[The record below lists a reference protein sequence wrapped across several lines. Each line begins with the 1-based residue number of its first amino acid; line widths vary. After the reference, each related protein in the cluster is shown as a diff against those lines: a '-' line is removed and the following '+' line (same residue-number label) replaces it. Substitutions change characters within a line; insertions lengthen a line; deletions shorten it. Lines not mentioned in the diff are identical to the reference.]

1 MGCCVCKFEDLER
14 YLKNEELNCEL
25 SQSKEFFDIS
35 LQIETDDKETIDW
48 HRYREGSPSD
58 TAGFL
63 STFILSDRKIDINRS
78 VSIVDSFAVSPYG
91 RDSK

>member
-1 MGCCVCKFEDLER
+1 MGCCLSKFEDLGK
-14 YLKNEELNCEL
+14 YLNNEELNCEL

-35 LQIETDDKETIDW
+35 LQLETEEKETNDW

-63 STFILSDRKIDINRS
+63 STFILSDRKIDTNRS
-78 VSIVDSFAVSPYG
+78 GSIVDSFAVSPYG
-91 RDSK
+91 RDNK